1 MLTEIDTW
9 NCKQRLK
16 YSTEKDKGLRRP
28 IFHIKTDSVRGKID
42 LPFAVH
48 WFLVSYK
55 GFQEIARP
63 KWPNLEYF
71 QVQKDDAS
79 TSWKSF
85 ILGANCR
92 YIFNVQ
98 KAPRLFRSKYFLKS
112 E

>member
-9 NCKQRLK
+9 NCKQRLQ

-28 IFHIKTDSVRGKID
+28 IFQIKTDSVRGKID
-42 LPFAVH
+42 LPFSVH

-55 GFQEIARP
+55 DFQEIARP

-79 TSWKSF
+79 TS
-85 ILGANCR
+85 
-92 YIFNVQ
+92 
-98 KAPRLFRSKYFLKS
+98 
-112 E
+112 

>member
-28 IFHIKTDSVRGKID
+28 IFQIKTDSVRGKID

-71 QVQKDDAS
+71 QVLKDVAS
-79 TSWKSF
+79 TS
-85 ILGANCR
+85 
-92 YIFNVQ
+92 
-98 KAPRLFRSKYFLKS
+98 
-112 E
+112 